1 MRTLKLGLLIL
12 LLGLHH
18 SVTYSQQY
26 LHTDK
31 YDKQFKSAASRWLP
45 GINYKWVKA
54 QCWQES
60 RFDRFAVSPVGAKG
74 LCQFM
79 PGTAIEVSKSLGIFN
94 NPYSVKWSIE
104 AASYY
109 DGKLYRFRLSP
120 RPQLDRIKLML
131 ASYNAGAG
139 NLHKAQKRCS
149 MSVLYNDIIKCL
161 PDITGHHSTETINYV
176 RFIEKYRFQLNH

>member
-1 MRTLKLGLLIL
+1 M
-12 LLGLHH
+12 LLGLHPL
-18 SVTYSQQY
+18 VTYSQQY
-26 LHTDK
+26 LHTAK
-31 YDKQFKSAASRWLP
+31 YDKQFKASTSRWLP

-60 RFDRFAVSPVGAKG
+60 RFNRYAVSPVGAKG

-79 PGTAIEVSKSLGIFN
+79 PRTADEVSKALGVFS

-109 DGKLYRFRLSP
+109 DGKMYKFWSSP
-120 RPQLDRIKLML
+120 RPTLDRIKLML

-139 NLHKAQKRCS
+139 NLHKAQKKCNMAS
-149 MSVLYNDIIKCL
+149 LYNEIINCL
-161 PDITGHHSTETINYV
+161 PEITGYHSKETINYV
-176 RFIEKYRFQLNH
+176 RFIEKYRLKLDH